1 MPVHTAIFAAMDKLC
16 AILDAY
22 LWRAKN
28 EDDLQAQ
35 IYGVL
40 MEKLE
45 SGNAAAREVV
55 IRKGDRI
62 DLLVTINDIKIAL
75 EVKIK
80 GSATTVERQAQRY
93 ALSGVVDAVIVVTS
107 KRVLAHQL
115 NTRPNEA
122 KTLGGKPFRALALR
136 GAI

>member
-1 MPVHTAIFAAMDKLC
+1 MISAAIAVGIALDHLRS
-16 AILDAY
+16 ILDSY
-22 LWRAKN
+22 LWRAKS

-40 MEKLE
+40 MEKLKAGDTAE
-45 SGNAAAREVV
+45 REVA
-55 IRKGDRI
+55 IRKGDRL
-62 DLLVTINDIKIAL
+62 DLLVTIANVKIAI

-93 ALSGVVDAVIVVTS
+93 ALSGAVDAVMVVTT
-107 KRVLAHQL
+107 KRVLAIQL
-115 NTRPNEA
+115 NTS
-122 KTLGGKPFRALALR
+122 TLGGKPFRAVALR